1 MIKVKLFRW
10 MVFSVILSVACAIST
25 GCSYVE
31 KSEQTERNMNDQAE
45 ENVINGTNF
54 SVEKSKDLETDVSAV
69 AETSTTTSSTQELPT
84 FNMETDIAIV
94 PSIANTV
101 DSSDSQ
107 DMNNRITSNNDIV
120 EPSDSPV
127 PLYDSI
133 ERQEEVIPYGEYKTI
148 TGYDLTHT
156 EPTKV
161 TVGIKSVKRGI
172 DAYEALL
179 ENNTMLSTPKEG
191 TEYTIITV
199 NYSYNEGPLEELN
212 LEETHGTDPLGKH
225 FFFLAYATDMT
236 EYVQDCI
243 YDKTIKKGEMVDGN
257 IAFLTPINN
266 TWPLAFF
273 GYGEKIGFAI
283 NP

>member
-10 MVFSVILSVACAIST
+10 MVFSVALSVACATST

-31 KSEQTERNMNDQAE
+31 KAKQTERSMNDQAE
-45 ENVINGTNF
+45 ENVINGTDF
-54 SVEKSKDLETDVSAV
+54 SVEKSKDLEIDASAV
-69 AETSTTTSSTQELPT
+69 AETSTATERDSAS
-84 FNMETDIAIV
+84 V
-94 PSIANTV
+94 PSTANTV

-107 DMNNRITSNNDIV
+107 DMNNQITSNNDIV
-120 EPSDSPV
+120 ESSDSPV
-127 PLYDSI
+127 PLYDSR

-172 DAYEALL
+172 DAYKALL
-179 ENNTMLSTPKEG
+179 ENNAMLSVPKDG
-191 TEYTIITV
+191 TEYIIITV

-236 EYVQDCI
+236 EYVPDCI

-257 IAFLTPINN
+257 VAFLTPTNN
-266 TWPLAFF
+266 TWPFAFF